1 MLFHSCLNMCVV
13 IPPTIDYNDPMS
25 IMEGRT
31 PITDMSIWDAEKYFP
46 VTDLYAILER
56 DALVW
61 AIIILLVTFI
71 SMLFVNNSE
80 KLAEKK
86 KDILHKLFIVFL
98 IASLVSILNILLMFL
113 DNIFH

>member
-1 MLFHSCLNMCVV
+1 MLFHSCLNMCAV
-13 IPPTIDYNDPMS
+13 ILTQIDYNDPMS

-31 PITDMSIWDAEKYFP
+31 PMTDMSIWDMEKYFP
-46 VTDLYAILER
+46 ITDLYAILER

-61 AIIILLVTFI
+61 AIIILLGTFI
-71 SMLFVNNSE
+71 SMLFVNKSE

-86 KDILHKLFIVFL
+86 TDILHKLFIVFL

-113 DNIFH
+113 DKIFH